1 MNVLVGHRRRTG
13 HPSGHRANEAH
24 TGAHCVLEHI
34 HSAMHCI
41 ACSEPFQR
49 QQYRHST
56 GSHLSFTAVATAA
69 AVPAAVIAEYYDM
82 TGLVGKQKHT
92 ELVRLVWFDGPSYS
106 ICLFFRFVF
115 FWCGAGSG
123 RLPLIAIA
131 YADSHHFK
139 IINAMNNSLTV
150 WGHCGWP

>member
-1 MNVLVGHRRRTG
+1 MNVLVGHRRRTS

-56 GSHLSFTAVATAA
+56 GSYLSFTAVATAA

-115 FWCGAGSG
+115 FLVRCWIWRTATHRHCICRFA
-123 RLPLIAIA
+123 P
-131 YADSHHFK
+131 FQ
-139 IINAMNNSLTV
+139 NNKRYE
-150 WGHCGWP
+150 